1 MRTIALTKR
10 VLRQFARDKRTVAL
24 ILIAPNII
32 LGFLAL
38 IFNGD
43 SYKPTIATV
52 FLPPQVITALTDANV
67 TILEMTEED
76 ATIALDAAEVDAVIS
91 LKDGR
96 KIYIKSDYAI
106 YNRLTNDAE
115 FMGNVLI
122 TESNN
127 VIKSDNLDLNIS
139 KNLISAYNN
148 VHYSGT
154 EGFLIADQVLINM
167 LKNEANIFMFEKKDR
182 VKVKYKN

>member
-1 MRTIALTKR
+1 
-10 VLRQFARDKRTVAL
+10 
-24 ILIAPNII
+24 
-32 LGFLAL
+32 
-38 IFNGD
+38 
-43 SYKPTIATV
+43 
-52 FLPPQVITALTDANV
+52 
-67 TILEMTEED
+67 
-76 ATIALDAAEVDAVIS
+76 
-91 LKDGR
+91 
-96 KIYIKSDYAI
+96 
-106 YNRLTNDAE
+106 
-115 FMGNVLI
+115 MGNVLI